1 MARVPDAL
9 QRPRIQ
15 SALDLLPSAAMAY
28 VFDPSDLHEIA
39 RAAIGKKP
47 RSEMIAAVVDGL
59 VAKYP
64 KHIEPDG
71 PWLFNNAGGAM
82 GQIKILH
89 SSLSEYI
96 LIFGTPIGTEGHSG
110 RYGTEVYDFMLEGE
124 MWCFHAGE
132 FDTTV
137 FKPGDLALLGADK
150 AKGYAVPNHAFMLEY
165 ARGVI
170 PSMLPFGL
178 ADTVFSTRDNK
189 TLGRTL
195 WHYGKLAV
203 RELMQGKI

>member
-1 MARVPDAL
+1 
-9 QRPRIQ
+9 
-15 SALDLLPSAAMAY
+15 MAY
-28 VFDPSDLHEIA
+28 VFDPSVLHEIA
-39 RAAIGKKP
+39 RAAVGKKP
-47 RSEMIAAVVDGL
+47 RAEMISAVEEAL
-59 VAKYP
+59 VERYP
-64 KHIEPDG
+64 DHIDRSP

-132 FDTTV
+132 FDKTV
-137 FKPGDLALLGADK
+137 FKPGDLAYLGPDR
-150 AKGYAVPNHAFMLEY
+150 AKGYAVPNYAFMLEY
-165 ARGVI
+165 ARGAI
-170 PSMLPFGL
+170 PTMLPFGL
-178 ADTVFSTRDNK
+178 ADTVFSTRDRS

-195 WHYGKLAV
+195 WHYGRLAV
-203 RELMQGKI
+203 RELLQGKI

>member
-1 MARVPDAL
+1 
-9 QRPRIQ
+9 
-15 SALDLLPSAAMAY
+15 MAY
-28 VFDPSDLHEIA
+28 VFDPAVLHEIA
-39 RAAIGKKP
+39 RAAVGKKP
-47 RSEMIAAVVDGL
+47 RADMIASVEEGLIARYPDHVDRD
-59 VAKYP
+59 A
-64 KHIEPDG
+64 

-132 FDTTV
+132 FDKTV
-137 FKPGDLALLGADK
+137 FKPGDLAYLGPDR
-150 AKGYAVPNHAFMLEY
+150 AKGYAVPSHAFMLEY
-165 ARGVI
+165 ARGAI
-170 PSMLPFGL
+170 PTMLPFGL
-178 ADTVFSTRDNK
+178 ADTLFSTRDRS

-195 WHYGKLAV
+195 WHYGSRAV
-203 RELMQGKI
+203 RELLHGKI